1 MLKARVITALLLL
14 GGLLAAVFLLP
25 AVGWLAFVSVTCAAA
40 AAEWGGIAGFSVTR
54 RRVYALLLGLLCMAG
69 GLVAGVHRNDAVAP
83 FSLVPVYTVSALF
96 WLLCVPFWLRARWAM
111 PGAGAASIVGLVLL
125 LPPSLAMAH
134 LRLLS
139 PWLLLGVMAA
149 VWVAD
154 IAAYFT
160 GRAFGRRKLAPSISP
175 GKSWEGAYGAAVG
188 VVIYGFICFSY
199 VGHAMAGVGSVV
211 FAAAALVAFTAVSIM
226 GDLFESMLKR
236 QAGVKDS
243 GTLLPGHGGILDRI
257 DSLTSTLPLAGLLA
271 LWFAR

>member
-25 AVGWLAFVSVTCAAA
+25 AVGWLAFVSVICAAA
-40 AAEWGGIAGFSVTR
+40 AAEWGGIAGFSVIR

-83 FSLVPVYTVSALF
+83 FSLVPVYAVSALF

-111 PGAGAASIVGLVLL
+111 PGAGTASIVGLVLL

-199 VGHAMAGVGSVV
+199 VGHAMADVGSVV